1 MAANEYDEESK
12 SGSSGASKIDFA
24 AYWLVYQELPWK
36 DPKKIAVTAAVVFI
50 LLVPLN
56 WMFGGSSSTAVPGV
70 NAEIMAASTV
80 PAIAYV
86 PLNSGKSTEFMATI
100 NEQDKILTFAAVLG
114 IEKEDLRADVE
125 MSMAPLL
132 SEVLRFMSD
141 KTRDEILEMIRDEEG
156 RERGRLLSRLNQ
168 VLAARGVNLEAKG
181 MVVSISFTRYFFPP
195 M

>member
-1 MAANEYDEESK
+1 MAANETDDESRSES
-12 SGSSGASKIDFA
+12 SNPSKIDFS
-24 AYWLVYQELPWK
+24 AYWLVYQEMSWK
-36 DPKKIAVTAAVVFI
+36 DPKKIGVTVAAVLI

-56 WMFGGSSSTAVPGV
+56 WMFGGSSSVTVPGAG
-70 NAEIMAASTV
+70 AEVIAVSTV

-141 KTRDEILEMIRDEEG
+141 KTRDEILDMIRDEEG

>member
-12 SGSSGASKIDFA
+12 SGSSGVSKIDFA

-56 WMFGGSSSTAVPGV
+56 WMFGGSTPTTVPGV

-86 PLNSGKSTEFMATI
+86 PLNSGKATEFMATI

-132 SEVLRFMSD
+132 SEVLRFMTD
-141 KTRDEILEMIRDEEG
+141 KTRDEILDMIRDEEG
-156 RERGRLLSRLNQ
+156 RERGRLLSQLNQ
-168 VLAARGVNLEAKG
+168 VLAGRGVNLEAKG